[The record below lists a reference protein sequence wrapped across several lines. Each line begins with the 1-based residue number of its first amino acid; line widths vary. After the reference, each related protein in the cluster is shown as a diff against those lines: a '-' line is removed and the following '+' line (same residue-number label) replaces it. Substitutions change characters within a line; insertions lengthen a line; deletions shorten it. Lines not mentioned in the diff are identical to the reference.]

1 MTSMKNFT
9 QVEVTGDA
17 DAVTSELYVEN
28 TIENPAWY
36 TVEDNHVSLVS
47 ENIEK
52 VIKLETD
59 VLDDCIWESR
69 IEITKYADNQSNMEL
84 PLESQVISFLNNTF
98 LLYAV
103 YRFKSPSIV
112 PTLLFFTSQI
122 KYFTTFNLII
132 LLAIL
137 INL

>member
-1 MTSMKNFT
+1 M
-9 QVEVTGDA
+9 
-17 DAVTSELYVEN
+17 
-28 TIENPAWY
+28 
-36 TVEDNHVSLVS
+36 VS
-47 ENIEK
+47 ENVEK
-52 VIKLETD
+52 VIKVETD
-59 VLDDCIWESR
+59 MLDDCMWESR